1 MNPETNNN
9 NGSSLGFFGVIA
21 VLSAV
26 CVIGSSVWMNT
37 KAPLPVS
44 EYSSGISVYEDISFD
59 DSEKTT
65 TTAPKT
71 TEAPTEEAAVTEES
85 QKENLILVNADNPIP
100 DGYETELTLL
110 SNGLYVASEIY
121 NDLQAMFDDMRAQN
135 IYPVVG
141 EGHRTHEQQQK
152 LMDDKVL
159 SFQSNGYSYEQA
171 VNEAEKW
178 VAVPGTSE
186 HELGLAVDIN
196 ADYTRSSNTTVYEW
210 LANYAHRYGFIQ
222 RYPAD
227 KADITGIDYEPWHY
241 RWVGRETAQKIYD
254 SGLCLEEYLETI
266 S

>member
-1 MNPETNNN
+1 MNNETNNH

-44 EYSSGISVYEDISFD
+44 EYSSGISVSEDFSFN
-59 DSEKTT
+59 DSENLTN
-65 TTAPKT
+65 APEQ
-71 TEAPTEEAAVTEES
+71 TEALTEEALLHENS
-85 QKENLILVNADNPIP
+85 KEKNLILVNADNPIP
-100 DGYETELTLL
+100 DGYDTELTIL

-121 NDLQAMFDDMRAQN
+121 DDLQAMFDDMRAQD

-141 EGHRTHEQQQK
+141 EGYRTHEQQQK
-152 LMDDKVL
+152 LMDDKIL
-159 SFQSNGYSYEQA
+159 SFQNSGYSYEQA

-210 LANYAHRYGFIQ
+210 LANYAHYYGFIQ

-227 KADITGIDYEPWHY
+227 KTDITGIDYEPWHY
-241 RWVGRETAQKIYD
+241 RWVGRDTARKIYD